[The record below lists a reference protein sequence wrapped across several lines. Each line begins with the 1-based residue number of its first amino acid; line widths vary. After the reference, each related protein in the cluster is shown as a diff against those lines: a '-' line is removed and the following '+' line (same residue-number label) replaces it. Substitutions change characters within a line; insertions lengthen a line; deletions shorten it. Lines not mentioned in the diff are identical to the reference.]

1 MGGRAGERKGEGV
14 EVGEDKVAGR
24 RSSSSPT
31 FNPRRRNPPFLRI
44 SLQFSHL
51 LRRVVGR
58 SPRIL
63 SLSLSLARHNE
74 HGRHGVVVGA
84 RQLPHAFGHSQQQQQ
99 QFFQCRFLGHPCGRR
114 NTNARSV
121 HKLQPRSFGEHQG
134 GHGHGRGRG
143 RHGREDCA
151 AVARNLPVQGGARNA
166 GGVQVPQLLPG
177 LSQQNPQ
184 NPSSIVTNL
193 ECFGTR

>member
-1 MGGRAGERKGEGV
+1 MERIRSQEGALPLPPPSIRGGGIHPSFAFLCNSPICSGGLWVDLRA
-14 EVGEDKVAGR
+14 
-24 RSSSSPT
+24 SC
-31 FNPRRRNPPFLRI
+31 
-44 SLQFSHL
+44 
-51 LRRVVGR
+51 
-58 SPRIL
+58 
-63 SLSLSLARHNE
+63 LSLSLARHNE

-84 RQLPHAFGHSQQQQQ
+84 RQLPHAFGHSQQQQ